1 MTVGIVV
8 VSHSPA
14 LAQAA
19 VDLALE
25 MTPAGG
31 PPVAVAAG
39 GPGGVTGTDAV
50 AVSEAIGQVA
60 SPDGVLVLMDLGSAV
75 LSAEMALE
83 FVDDPDLPVR
93 LTSAPFVEGLLAAVV
108 SAAGGASLEA
118 VEREAKG
125 ALAAKAGHLADDEP
139 AAAPAAAADAGRAAA
154 VTRDLTLINP
164 VGMHARPA
172 ALLVSALGGLDAAVT
187 VQNLRTGRPPVAVS
201 GTTALLT
208 IDGRNGDTLRFG
220 ASGPDA
226 DEALHRVADLVGR
239 GFDELGTPAPTGAAV
254 GFVPPGALATT
265 PPPAGPATSPVV
277 GGETRAAGGEVHPQP
292 PAGSPAAGSSAVS
305 GAAPAPAAGHGGAP
319 LGVSPGRGVG
329 PVVHM
334 PPPVTEPSS
343 GSTVPEDARAAEAER
358 VDASASAVA
367 AELRDRAGRVE
378 ADAKAILEANALI
391 AEDQGVLADARA
403 RVTGQGLAAAPA
415 VWQAFTAVAEMFAA
429 AGGVIAGRV
438 ADVQDVRNRIVAHLQ
453 GLPAPGV
460 PVRTEPFVLVA
471 RDLAPADTALLDP
484 AVCRA
489 LVTSEGGPTSHA
501 AILARSLGLP
511 AVVGAPAA
519 LDIPEGTLLLVDGG
533 TGELIVDPSPELV
546 AQVKAAPKAPAFD
559 GHGTLADGTAVKLK
573 ANVGGAA
580 DAERGVKANAQG
592 VGLFR
597 TEFLFLDRPT
607 PPTPDEQVA
616 AYRAVLEKFPH
627 DDVVIRTLDAGADK
641 PLAFVGPQHE
651 ENPALGVRG
660 LRTSWQWPDVLTGQL
675 DAIAAAAT
683 ATGTRPWVMAP
694 MVSTVAEAAG
704 FVALAKEHGIATAG
718 VMVET
723 PSAALLADELLR
735 VVDFV
740 SLGTNDLAQYTMA
753 ADRLSGELAALNDP
767 WQPAVLRLIAQV
779 GAAGRRT
786 GTPVGVCGEAA
797 GDPLLAVVLVGAG
810 VTSLSMAPG
819 LLGPVAA
826 QLAAVDAAGAQ
837 KAAAAALA
845 ATDPAGAK
853 AAVRAVLGG

>member
-1 MTVGIVV
+1 MAVGIVV

-14 LAQAA
+14 LARAA
-19 VDLALE
+19 VTLALE
-25 MTPAGG
+25 MVPTGG

-50 AVSEAIGQVA
+50 AVSEAIGQVG
-60 SPDGVLVLMDLGSAV
+60 SSDGVLVLMDLGSAV
-75 LSAEMALE
+75 LSAELALE
-83 FVDDPDLPVR
+83 LLEHPDVPVR

-118 VEREAKG
+118 VEREARG
-125 ALAAKAGHLADDEP
+125 ALAAKASHLADEP
-139 AAAPAAAADAGRAAA
+139 DGGGQADRSGEVAAAGPPTPVGP
-154 VTRDLTLINP
+154 TQNRDLTLVNP
-164 VGMHARPA
+164 IGMHARPA
-172 ALLVSALGGLDAAVT
+172 ALLVSALGGLDAVLT
-187 VQNLRTGRPPVAVS
+187 VANLRTGRPAVAVS

-226 DEALHRVADLVGR
+226 DEALRRVADLVER
-239 GFDELGTPAPTGAAV
+239 GFDEVAAPEGTDAA
-254 GFVPPGALATT
+254 ALARPAGPGPSPRAT
-265 PPPAGPATSPVV
+265 PPPAG
-277 GGETRAAGGEVHPQP
+277 H
-292 PAGSPAAGSSAVS
+292 
-305 GAAPAPAAGHGGAP
+305 GAAP

-334 PPPVTEPSS
+334 PDPVTQPSS
-343 GSTVPEDARAAEAER
+343 GTTVPEDVRTAEADR
-358 VDASASAVA
+358 VDRSASAVA
-367 AELRDRAGRVE
+367 AELHERSTRVDAE
-378 ADAKAILEANALI
+378 ARAILEANALI
-391 AEDQGVLADARA
+391 AEDRGVLDDAQARVGQGVP
-403 RVTGQGLAAAPA
+403 AAAA
-415 VWQAFTAVAEMFAA
+415 VWQAYTAIAEMFAA

-489 LVTSEGGPTSHA
+489 LVTAEGGPTSHA

-546 AQVKAAPKAPAFD
+546 AQVAAAPKAPEFGGSGA
-559 GHGTLADGTAVKLK
+559 LADGTPVKLK
-573 ANVGGAA
+573 ANVGGTA
-580 DAERGVKANAQG
+580 DAQRGAAAHAQG

-597 TEFLFLDRPT
+597 TEFLFLDRAT

-616 AYRAVLEKFPH
+616 AYRAVLEAFPD

-651 ENPALGVRG
+651 DNPALGVRG
-660 LRTSWQWPDVLTGQL
+660 LRTSWRSPQILADQL
-675 DAIAAAAT
+675 DAIARAGAQ
-683 ATGTRPWVMAP
+683 TGTHPWVMAP
-694 MVSTVAEAAG
+694 MVSTVAEAAE
-704 FVALAKEHGIATAG
+704 FVALAKEHGIGTAG

-723 PSAALLADELLR
+723 PSAALLAPELLQ

-797 GDPLLAVVLVGAG
+797 GDPQLAVVLVGLG

-819 LLGPVAA
+819 LLGSVAA
-826 QLAAVDAAGAQ
+826 QLAAVDRAATER
-837 KAAAAALA
+837 AAAAALA
-845 ATDPAGAK
+845 AVDPAGART
-853 AAVRAVLGG
+853 AVRAALGR

>member
-1 MTVGIVV
+1 MSVGIVV
-8 VSHSPA
+8 VSHSRA

-60 SPDGVLVLMDLGSAV
+60 SPEGVLVLMDLGSAV

-83 FVDDPDLPVR
+83 FVDDPGVPVR

-125 ALAAKAGHLADDEP
+125 ALAAKAGHLGDEADE
-139 AAAPAAAADAGRAAA
+139 AAAPAAPVTAGA

-187 VQNLRTGRPPVAVS
+187 VENLRTGRPPVAVS

-239 GFDELGTPAPTGAAV
+239 GFDELDVTAPAAEAA
-254 GFVPPGALATT
+254 
-265 PPPAGPATSPVV
+265 
-277 GGETRAAGGEVHPQP
+277 GGETRATSGEVHPQP
-292 PAGSPAAGSSAVS
+292 TAGPPAAPTT
-305 GAAPAPAAGHGGAP
+305 AATHGGAP

-367 AELRDRAGRVE
+367 AELRDRAGRVDAE
-378 ADAKAILEANALI
+378 AKAILEANALI

-438 ADVQDVRNRIVAHLQ
+438 ADVQDVRNRIVAQLQ

-484 AVCRA
+484 QVCRA

-511 AVVGAPAA
+511 AVVNAPAA

-533 TGELIVDPSPELV
+533 TGELVVDPSPELV
-546 AQVKAAPKAPAFD
+546 AQVAAAPKAPTFD
-559 GHGTLADGTAVKLK
+559 GHGALADGTAVKLK

-580 DAERGVKANAQG
+580 DAERAAKANAQG

-597 TEFLFLDRPT
+597 TEFLFLDRAT
-607 PPTPDEQVA
+607 PPTDDEQLA
-616 AYRAVLEKFPH
+616 AYRAVLERFPH
-627 DDVVIRTLDAGADK
+627 DDVVVRTLDAGADK

-651 ENPALGVRG
+651 DNPALGVRG
-660 LRTSWQWPDVLTGQL
+660 LRTSWKWPEVLVGQL
-675 DAIAAAAT
+675 DAIAAAAA

-723 PSAALLADELLR
+723 PSAALLADELLK

-819 LLGPVAA
+819 LLGAVAA
-826 QLAAVDAAGAQ
+826 QLAAVDRAAAER
-837 KAAAAALA
+837 AAAAALA

-853 AAVRAVLGG
+853 AAVKAALAL

>member
-14 LAQAA
+14 LARAA

-31 PPVAVAAG
+31 PPVAIAAG
-39 GPGGVTGTDAV
+39 GPGGVTGTDAM
-50 AVSEAIGQVA
+50 AVSEAIRTVA

-83 FVDDPDLPVR
+83 FVDEPHVPVR
-93 LTSAPFVEGLLAAVV
+93 LTAAPFVEGLLAAVV
-108 SAAGGASLEA
+108 TAAGGGSLAA
-118 VEREAKG
+118 VEREARG
-125 ALAAKAGHLADDEP
+125 ALTAKSGHLEAHDEP
-139 AAAPAAAADAGRAAA
+139 TAPADEAVAADATPAL
-154 VTRDLTLINP
+154 TRDLTLVNP

-172 ALLVSALGGLDAAVT
+172 ALLVSTLAGLDAAVT
-187 VQNLRTGRPPVAVS
+187 VANLRTGRPAVPLS

-208 IDGRNGDTLRFG
+208 LDGRLGDTLRFG

-226 DEALHRVADLVGR
+226 GEALGRIADLVGR
-239 GFDELGTPAPTGAAV
+239 GFDEMDLPPSGTAPVPATTAQ
-254 GFVPPGALATT
+254 PGA
-265 PPPAGPATSPVV
+265 PAGEA
-277 GGETRAAGGEVHPQP
+277 
-292 PAGSPAAGSSAVS
+292 
-305 GAAPAPAAGHGGAP
+305 AAPHVGAVPGGGAP

-334 PPPVTEPSS
+334 PDPVTEPSS
-343 GSTVPEDARAAEAER
+343 GVTVPEDARAAEADR
-358 VDASASAVA
+358 IDDSASAVA
-367 AELRDRAGRVE
+367 TELRDRAGRVAAE
-378 ADAKAILEANALI
+378 ARAILEANALI
-391 AEDQGVLADARA
+391 AGDRGVLDDARA
-403 RVTGQGLAAAPA
+403 RVTSHGLAAAPA

-453 GLPAPGV
+453 GLPTPGV
-460 PVRTEPFVLVA
+460 PVRSAPFVLVA

-489 LVTSEGGPTSHA
+489 LVTAEGGPTSHA

-511 AVVGAPAA
+511 AVVGARAA

-533 TGELIVDPSPELV
+533 TGQLVVDPAPELV
-546 AQVKAAPKAPAFD
+546 AQVQAAPRAPEFGGA
-559 GHGTLADGTAVKLK
+559 GALADGTPVKLK

-580 DAERGVKANAQG
+580 DARRAAAAHAQG

-597 TEFLFLDRPT
+597 TEFLFLDRAT
-607 PPTPDEQVA
+607 PPTHDEQVA
-616 AYRAVLEKFPH
+616 AYRAVLETFPH

-651 ENPALGVRG
+651 DNPALGVRG
-660 LRTSWQWPDVLTGQL
+660 LRTSWRWPEVLTAQL
-675 DAIAAAAT
+675 DAIAEASA
-683 ATGTRPWVMAP
+683 ATGTHPWVMAP
-694 MVSTVAEAAG
+694 MVSTVAEAAA
-704 FVALAKEHGIATAG
+704 FVGLAKDRGITTAG

-723 PSAALLADELLR
+723 PSAALLADDLLA

-753 ADRLSGELAALNDP
+753 ADRLSGELASLNDP
-767 WQPAVLRLIAQV
+767 WQPAVLRLVGQV

-786 GTPVGVCGEAA
+786 GVPVGVCGEAA
-797 GDPLLAVVLVGAG
+797 GDPLLAVVLVGLG
-810 VTSLSMAPG
+810 VASLSMAPG
-819 LLGPVAA
+819 LLGAVAA
-826 QLAAVDAAGAQ
+826 QLGAVDRAACDR
-837 KAAAAALA
+837 AATAALA
-845 ATDPAGAK
+845 AVDPAGARAMVQ
-853 AAVRAVLGG
+853 AALGR

>member
-1 MTVGIVV
+1 MAVGIVV

-14 LAQAA
+14 LARAV

-31 PPVAVAAG
+31 PPVAIAAG
-39 GPGGVTGTDAV
+39 GPGGVTGTDAM
-50 AVSEAIGQVA
+50 AVSEAIGRVG

-83 FVDDPDLPVR
+83 FLDDPDVPVR

-108 SAAGGASLEA
+108 TAAGGASLDA
-118 VEREAKG
+118 VEREARG
-125 ALAAKAGHLADDEP
+125 ALAPKATHLGTHDEP
-139 AAAPAAAADAGRAAA
+139 AEPAAPAPAAT
-154 VTRDLTLINP
+154 VTRALTLINP

-172 ALLVSALGGLDAAVT
+172 AMLVSALGGLDAAVT
-187 VQNLRTGRPPVAVS
+187 VANLRTGRPAATLS

-208 IDGRNGDTLRFG
+208 LDGRLGDTLRFG

-226 DEALHRVADLVGR
+226 DEALTRIADLVGR
-239 GFDELGTPAPTGAAV
+239 GFDEMDLTAAAPA
-254 GFVPPGALATT
+254 
-265 PPPAGPATSPVV
+265 
-277 GGETRAAGGEVHPQP
+277 
-292 PAGSPAAGSSAVS
+292 
-305 GAAPAPAAGHGGAP
+305 AAPAPEEAVPGDVHPAAHAGGPTAPGGGAP

-329 PVVHM
+329 TVVHM
-334 PPPVTEPSS
+334 PDPVTEPAP
-343 GSTVPEDARAAEAER
+343 GPAVPDDQRAAEADR
-358 VDASASAVA
+358 IDRSASAVA
-367 AELRDRAGRVE
+367 DELRGRASRVDAE
-378 ADAKAILEANALI
+378 AKAILEANALI
-391 AEDQGVLADARA
+391 AEDRGVLDDARA

-415 VWQAFTAVAEMFAA
+415 VWQAFTAIAEMFAA

-438 ADVQDVRNRIVAHLQ
+438 ADVQDVRNRVVAHLQ

-533 TGELIVDPSPELV
+533 TGELVVDPSPELV
-546 AQVKAAPKAPAFD
+546 AQVLAAPKAPEFD
-559 GHGTLADGTAVKLK
+559 GDGVLADGTHVKLK
-573 ANVGGAA
+573 ANIGGTA
-580 DAERGVKANAQG
+580 DAQRAAGAHAQG

-597 TEFLFLDRPT
+597 TEFLFLDRGT
-607 PPTPDEQVA
+607 PPTLDEQVA
-616 AYRAVLEKFPH
+616 AYRGVLEAFPH

-651 ENPALGVRG
+651 DNPALGVRG
-660 LRTSWQWPDVLTGQL
+660 LRTSWRWPQVLADQL
-675 DAIAAAAT
+675 DAIAAAAA

-694 MVSTVAEAAG
+694 MVSTVAEAAD
-704 FVALAKEHGIATAG
+704 FVALAKDRGIATAG

-723 PSAALLADELLR
+723 PSAALLADDLLK
-735 VVDFV
+735 VVDFI
-740 SLGTNDLAQYTMA
+740 SLGTNDLTQYTMA

-767 WQPAVLRLIAQV
+767 WQPAVLRLLAQV
-779 GAAGRRT
+779 GAAGRRA
-786 GTPVGVCGEAA
+786 GVPVGVCGEAA
-797 GDPLLAVVLVGAG
+797 GDPLLAVVLVGLG

-819 LLGPVAA
+819 LLGAVAA
-826 QLAAVDAAGAQ
+826 QLAALDRAACES
-837 KAAAAALA
+837 AAHAALA
-845 ATDPAGAK
+845 AVDPAGAR
-853 AAVRAVLGG
+853 AAVRAALGL

>member
-14 LAQAA
+14 LAQAV

-31 PPVAVAAG
+31 PPVAIAAG
-39 GPGGVTGTDAV
+39 GPGGVTGTDAT
-50 AVSEAIGQVA
+50 AVSEAIRRVG

-83 FVDDPDLPVR
+83 FLDDPDLPVR

-108 SAAGGASLEA
+108 TAAGGASLDA
-118 VEREAKG
+118 VEREARG
-125 ALAAKAGHLADDEP
+125 ALAPKMTHLGVHDEP
-139 AAAPAAAADAGRAAA
+139 VTAAAPAPAPST
-154 VTRDLTLINP
+154 TRDLTLVNP

-172 ALLVSALGGLDAAVT
+172 AMLVSALGGLDAAVT
-187 VQNLRTGRPPVAVS
+187 VQNLRTGRPAAALS

-208 IDGRNGDTLRFG
+208 LDGRLGDTLRFG

-226 DEALHRVADLVGR
+226 DEALTRIADLVGR
-239 GFDELGTPAPTGAAV
+239 GFDEMDLTA
-254 GFVPPGALATT
+254 
-265 PPPAGPATSPVV
+265 PATSAPVTPAV
-277 GGETRAAGGEVHPQP
+277 PGGVHPPAHAGGPT
-292 PAGSPAAGSSAVS
+292 
-305 GAAPAPAAGHGGAP
+305 APGGGAP

-329 PVVHM
+329 TVVHM
-334 PPPVTEPSS
+334 PDPVTEPAP
-343 GSTVPEDARAAEAER
+343 GATVPEDQRAAEADR
-358 VDASASAVA
+358 IDRSASAVA
-367 AELRDRAGRVE
+367 AELRGRASRVDAE
-378 ADAKAILEANALI
+378 AKAILEANALI
-391 AEDQGVLADARA
+391 AEDRGVLDDARA

-415 VWQAFTAVAEMFAA
+415 VWQAFTAIAEMFAA

-438 ADVQDVRNRIVAHLQ
+438 ADVQDVRNRVVAHLQ

-460 PVRTEPFVLVA
+460 PVRSEPFVLVA

-519 LDIPEGTLLLVDGG
+519 LDIPEGTLLLVDGS
-533 TGELIVDPSPELV
+533 TGELVVDPSPELV
-546 AQVKAAPKAPAFD
+546 AQVRNAPKAPEFD
-559 GHGTLADGTAVKLK
+559 GDGVLADGTHIKLK
-573 ANVGGAA
+573 ANIGGTA
-580 DAERGVKANAQG
+580 DAQRAAAAHAQG

-597 TEFLFLDRPT
+597 TEFLFLDRGT
-607 PPTPDEQVA
+607 PPTHDEQVA
-616 AYRAVLEKFPH
+616 AYRQVLETFPH

-651 ENPALGVRG
+651 DNPALGVRG
-660 LRTSWQWPDVLTGQL
+660 LRTSWRWPQVLADQL
-675 DAIAAAAT
+675 DAIAAASA
-683 ATGTRPWVMAP
+683 ATGTHPWVMAP
-694 MVSTVAEAAG
+694 MVSTVAEAAD
-704 FVALAKEHGIATAG
+704 FVALAKDRGITTAG

-723 PSAALLADELLR
+723 PSAALLADDLLK
-735 VVDFV
+735 VVDFI
-740 SLGTNDLAQYTMA
+740 SLGTNDLTQYTMA

-767 WQPAVLRLIAQV
+767 WQPAVLRLVAQV
-779 GAAGRRT
+779 GAAGRRA
-786 GTPVGVCGEAA
+786 GVPVGVCGEAA
-797 GDPLLAVVLVGAG
+797 GDPLLAVVLVGLG

-819 LLGPVAA
+819 LLGAVAA
-826 QLAAVDAAGAQ
+826 QLAGLDRAACEDAAH
-837 KAAAAALA
+837 AALA
-845 ATDPAGAK
+845 AVDPAGTR
-853 AAVRAVLGG
+853 AAVRATLGR